1 MQCNVH
7 IDGPVPTA
15 CVYVSSRSLLPC
27 NGRPVR
33 LVQAVLGGVVLE
45 RELDCL
51 DGGNGG
57 VQRQC
62 REWGRGVL
70 RVG

>member
-15 CVYVSSRSLLPC
+15 CVYVFSRSLLPC
-27 NGRPVR
+27 SGRLVY

-45 RELDCL
+45 QELDCL

-57 VQRQC
+57 VQRQW
-62 REWGRGVL
+62 RDRGRGVL